1 MQFNCICITYIPLWF
16 SDGFIRANFVD
27 ENQNVIVKL
36 MGFKT
41 DLSAYPHVHNNFTIT
56 KILLFFCTQAIS
68 V

>member
-16 SDGFIRANFVD
+16 SDGFIRANFV
-27 ENQNVIVKL
+27 EKNQNAIVKL

-56 KILLFFCTQAIS
+56 KILLFLCTQAIS